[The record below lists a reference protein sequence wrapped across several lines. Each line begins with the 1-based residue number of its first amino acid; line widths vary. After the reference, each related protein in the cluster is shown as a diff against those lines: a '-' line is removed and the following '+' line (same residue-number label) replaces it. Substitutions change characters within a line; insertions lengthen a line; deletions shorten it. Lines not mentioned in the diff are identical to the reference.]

1 MGGGGFDGH
10 LKVQFHLERSRNH
23 ICQISLSER
32 VAAGSIVVG
41 FVTLILF
48 PLRLSC
54 RLRQS
59 TAVWPGR
66 QEPPIALQM
75 QDESFGTFRKGF
87 QHPHPPPPPPPPP
100 QPLFLITHYPIPV
113 SGREFHKYFQAA
125 WMRIK
130 LRV

>member
-1 MGGGGFDGH
+1 MGGGFDGH

-41 FVTLILF
+41 YVTLILF

-59 TAVWPGR
+59 TAVWSGR
-66 QEPPIALQM
+66 QDKQ
-75 QDESFGTFRKGF
+75 G
-87 QHPHPPPPPPPPP
+87 
-100 QPLFLITHYPIPV
+100 YN
-113 SGREFHKYFQAA
+113 
-125 WMRIK
+125 
-130 LRV
+130 